1 MSNATSISKRINVAV
16 WFEIPAAQLARATRF
31 YEALFTTKLKHEK
44 MGPTEMAVFPHDQE
58 HATSGCI
65 MQAPGLK
72 PSSDGAVVYLNADPS
87 LDAAL
92 ARATAAGGEVLLGK
106 TALPP
111 GMGYFA
117 HIADTEGNRVGLHA
131 VA

>member
-1 MSNATSISKRINVAV
+1 MSNATSISKRINIAV
-16 WFEIPAAQLARATRF
+16 WVEIPAAQLARATRF
-31 YEALFTTKLKHEK
+31 YEALFAIKLKHEK
-44 MGPTEMAVFPHDQE
+44 MGPTEMAVFPYDRE

-87 LDAAL
+87 LEAAL
-92 ARATAAGGEVLLGK
+92 SRATAAGGRVLLGK
-106 TALPP
+106 TTLPP